1 MNKKSIIYII
11 ALLCILSAVF
21 IGCAKNEENANK
33 SEKTSQPTHKVDQG
47 GNDGSDNQN
56 IGKPTPTPNN
66 DVIIDAF
73 TGLTFE
79 VTGISPYCK
88 ILVNNSK
95 CSDDAQRYVTYTLDK
110 EMYENGDIAIITAC
124 LSDVEK
130 TNKNYVLKEAEMD
143 FKVENQAQ
151 YITSLEN
158 VDITFLKS
166 ELNDYIA
173 SRKSSALGTNKL
185 FDIYNPNKYF
195 PSDII
200 SIGETKEEA
209 TYLAAVKKMRQ
220 NSGLNFYNAINFVIS
235 IPATEDDYNNTT
247 FNVYVVIRAY
257 NVIQYPDGTIKWGLE
272 NPDEF
277 GFNYYSTGE
286 SLDYAISSFVFSL
299 SENYNLT
306 KVQ

>member
-33 SEKTSQPTHKVDQG
+33 SEKTSQPTHIVDQG

-56 IGKPTPTPNN
+56 IGKPTPTPNK

-130 TNKNYVLKEAEMD
+130 TNKNYVLKEAEME

-185 FDIYNPNKYF
+185 FNVSPYF
-195 PSDII
+195 SDIK
-200 SIGETKEEA
+200 SVGQTKEEA

-235 IPATEDDYNNTT
+235 IPATSEYHNKT
-247 FNVYVVIRAY
+247 FTAYVVIRAY

-277 GFNYYSTGE
+277 GFNYYSTEE
-286 SLDYAISSFVFSL
+286 SIDYAISSFVFSL

>member
-33 SEKTSQPTHKVDQG
+33 SEKTSQPTHIVDQG

-56 IGKPTPTPNN
+56 IGKPTPTPNK

-130 TNKNYVLKEAEMD
+130 TNKNYVLKEAEME

-173 SRKSSALGTNKL
+173 SRKSSALGTNTL
-185 FDIYNPNKYF
+185 FNVSPYRFYDIK
-195 PSDII
+195 
-200 SIGETKEEA
+200 SIGQTKEEA

-220 NSGLNFYNAINFVIS
+220 NSGLSFYNAINFVIS
-235 IPATEDDYNNTT
+235 IPATSEYRNET
-247 FNVYVVIRAY
+247 FTAYVVIRAY

>member
-21 IGCAKNEENANK
+21 IGCAKNEENTNK
-33 SEKTSQPTHKVDQG
+33 SDKTSQPTHKVDQG
-47 GNDGSDNQN
+47 ENDGSDNQN

-130 TNKNYVLKEAEMD
+130 TNKNYVLKEAEME

-173 SRKSSALGTNKL
+173 SRKSSALGQLRL
-185 FDIYNPNKYF
+185 FDVNSKDASF
-195 PSDII
+195 FDIV

-235 IPATEDDYNNTT
+235 IPATKEYRSTT
-247 FNVYVVIRAY
+247 FTAYVVIRAY

>member
-47 GNDGSDNQN
+47 ENDGSDNQN

-88 ILVNNSK
+88 ILVNNSR

-130 TNKNYVLKEAEMD
+130 TNKNYVLKEAEME

-173 SRKSSALGTNKL
+173 SRKSSALGKL
-185 FDIYNPNKYF
+185 FLFNVNSKDASVFDIV
-195 PSDII
+195 

-235 IPATEDDYNNTT
+235 IPATKDYRNTT
-247 FNVYVVIRAY
+247 FTAYVVIRAY

>member
-130 TNKNYVLKEAEMD
+130 TNKNYVLKEAEME

-173 SRKSSALGTNKL
+173 SRKSSALGTNTL
-185 FDIYNPNKYF
+185 FNVSPYRFYDIK
-195 PSDII
+195 
-200 SIGETKEEA
+200 SIGQTKEEA

-220 NSGLNFYNAINFVIS
+220 NSGLSFYNAINFVIS
-235 IPATEDDYNNTT
+235 IPATSEYRNET
-247 FNVYVVIRAY
+247 FTAYVVIRAY

-277 GFNYYSTGE
+277 GFNYYSTEE
-286 SLDYAISSFVFSL
+286 SIDYAISSFVFSL

>member
-95 CSDDAQRYVTYTLDK
+95 CSDDAQRYVSYTLDK

-130 TNKNYVLKEAEMD
+130 TNKNYVLKEAEME

-173 SRKSSALGTNKL
+173 SRKSSALGQQKL
-185 FDIYNPNKYF
+185 FNVNSKYSLV
-195 PSDII
+195 SDIV

-235 IPATEDDYNNTT
+235 IPATSEYHNKT
-247 FNVYVVIRAY
+247 FTAYVVIRAY

-277 GFNYYSTGE
+277 GFNYYSTEE
-286 SLDYAISSFVFSL
+286 SIDYAISSFVFSL